1 MRVMRVMRVLAA
13 IAMVTLLA
21 ACGSSSGSSG
31 SNALGGSGA
40 KNAAA
45 VVELKNNAFNPP
57 TVTIRSGQTVL
68 WEFNDGGIVHN
79 VTGDGYRSKDMGS
92 GFVRITMG
100 TSAEMRRLLKI
111 IRKEWKL
118 AARSRITSK

>member
-1 MRVMRVMRVLAA
+1 MRAFAV
-13 IAMVTLLA
+13 IAMATLLA
-21 ACGSSSGSSG
+21 ACGSSSN
-31 SNALGGSGA
+31 SNASSSIEA

-45 VVELKNNAFNPP
+45 VVELKNNAFKPS

-92 GFVRITMG
+92 GTYSHKFTSSG
-100 TSAEMRRLLKI
+100 TYHYQCTIHSGMTGQVI
-111 IRKEWKL
+111 V
-118 AARSRITSK
+118 TP

>member
-92 GFVRITMG
+92 GTYSHKFTSSG
-100 TSAEMRRLLKI
+100 TYHYQCTIHSGMTGQVI
-111 IRKEWKL
+111 VNP
-118 AARSRITSK
+118 